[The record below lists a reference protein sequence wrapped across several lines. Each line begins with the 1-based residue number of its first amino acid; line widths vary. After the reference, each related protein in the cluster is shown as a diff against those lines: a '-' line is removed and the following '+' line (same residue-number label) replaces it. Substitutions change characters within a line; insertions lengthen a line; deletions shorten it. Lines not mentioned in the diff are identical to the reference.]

1 MLLKFRVP
9 AGKTNNSEMAGTVT
23 ASWKFEISAAGTC
36 ARHLPFA
43 VCTHEKTKCC
53 INANDAS
60 YFSTELGGPFRD
72 FFLKES
78 ENYDSLP
85 DSDPES
91 GLGPLASPARRSK
104 RVKVEILNTE
114 G

>member
-1 MLLKFRVP
+1 MPLKFRVP